1 MENWWELEEIPED
14 MNINTEL
21 RQFKNEMVAKGKEL
35 GRRPTHEDIAL
46 DEEEFKALDAN
57 LEDVSYEEFLQM
69 NGYDEMWH
77 FKMIDDLVEGKERK
91 KKEIKDFHQV
101 LKKYNNKYVGL
112 DSLNLFAFNK
122 WAGNNLNFEKYIE
135 KYQKL
140 KDEKDEGFAK
150 NTVFNGMFFEFIRR
164 AFIPKNIQGIQL
176 NNEAYFDESKNTIR
190 GKKR

>member
-21 RQFKNEMVAKGKEL
+21 RQFKNEMVPKGKEL

-57 LEDVSYEEFLQM
+57 LEDVSYKEFLQM
-69 NGYDEMWH
+69 NGYDEMWY

-140 KDEKDEGFAK
+140 KDEKNEGFAK
-150 NTVFNGMFFEFIRR
+150 NTVFNSMFFDFIRR

-190 GKKR
+190 GKKK